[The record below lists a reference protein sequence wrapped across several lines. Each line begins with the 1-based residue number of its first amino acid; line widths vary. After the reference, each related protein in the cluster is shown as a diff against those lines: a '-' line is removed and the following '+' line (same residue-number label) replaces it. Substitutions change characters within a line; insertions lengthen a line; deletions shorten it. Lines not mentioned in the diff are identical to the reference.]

1 MTMSTNNCESMT
13 SYFTNSY
20 MGADMHHGHYP
31 GNGVTDLDAQ
41 QMHHYSQ
48 NPNHQGNMPYPRFPP
63 YDRMPYYN
71 GQGMDQQQ
79 QQQHQGY
86 SRPDSPSSQV
96 GGVMPQAQTN
106 GLPSGGQLVAQ
117 QQQPQQQT
125 QTPQQ
130 QQQTPQQQQ
139 QQQQLQQLPQVTQ
152 QVTHPQQQQ
161 QQQQQQQPVVYASCK
176 LQAAV
181 GVGLGMVPEGGSPPL
196 VDQMT
201 GHHMNAQMSL
211 PHHMGHPQ
219 AQLGYT
225 DVGVPDVTEVH
236 QNHHNMGMY
245 GQQQTGVPPVGA
257 PPQAMMHQGQGPPQ
271 MHQGHL
277 SGQHTPPSQ
286 NPNSQS
292 SGMPSPLYPWMRSQF
307 GKCQERKRGR
317 QTYTRYQTLEL
328 EKEFH
333 FNRYLTRRRRIEIA
347 HALCL
352 TERQIKIWFQNR
364 RMKWKKENK
373 TKGEPG
379 SGGEGDE
386 ITPPNSPQ

>member
-48 NPNHQGNMPYPRFPP
+48 NPNQQGNMPYPRFPP

-106 GLPSGGQLVAQ
+106 GGQLVSVA
-117 QQQPQQQT
+117 
-125 QTPQQ
+125 
-130 QQQTPQQQQ
+130 QQQQ
-139 QQQQLQQLPQVTQ
+139 QQQQQSQQQQQQQSQQAQQASQHQHPQVTQ
-152 QVTHPQQQQ
+152 QVTHP

-181 GVGLGMVPEGGSPPL
+181 GGLGLVQEGGSPPL
-196 VDQMT
+196 VDQMG
-201 GHHMNAQMSL
+201 GHHMNAQMTL

-225 DVGVPDVTEVH
+225 DVGVPDVAEVH

-245 GQQQTGVPPVGA
+245 GQQQTGVPPVVA
-257 PPQAMMHQGQGPPQ
+257 PPQAMMHPGAGQAPPQ
-271 MHQGHL
+271 MHQGHP
-277 SGQHTPPSQ
+277 GQHTPPSQ
-286 NPNSQS
+286 NPSSQS

-307 GKCQERKRGR
+307 ERKRGR

>member
-48 NPNHQGNMPYPRFPP
+48 NPNQQGNMPYPRFPP

-106 GLPSGGQLVAQ
+106 GQLV
-117 QQQPQQQT
+117 
-125 QTPQQ
+125 QQ
-130 QQQTPQQQQ
+130 QQQQSQQQQAQSQQQQ
-139 QQQQLQQLPQVTQ
+139 QQQQAQQAPLQQQHPQVTQ
-152 QVTHPQQQQ
+152 QVTHP
-161 QQQQQQQPVVYASCK
+161 QQQQPVVYASCK

-181 GVGLGMVPEGGSPPL
+181 GGLGMVQEGGSPPL
-196 VDQMT
+196 VDQMG
-201 GHHMNAQMSL
+201 GHHMNAQMTL

-225 DVGVPDVTEVH
+225 DVGVPDVTEMHSQVH
-236 QNHHNMGMY
+236 QNHHNMAMY
-245 GQQQTGVPPVGA
+245 GQQQTGVPPVVA
-257 PPQAMMHQGQGPPQ
+257 PPQAMMHPGAGQGPPQ
-271 MHQGHL
+271 MHQGHP
-277 SGQHTPPSQ
+277 GQHTPPSQ
-286 NPNSQS
+286 NPSSQS

-307 GKCQERKRGR
+307 ERKRGR

>member
-48 NPNHQGNMPYPRFPP
+48 NPNQQGNMPYPRFPP

-106 GLPSGGQLVAQ
+106 GQLVSVAQ
-117 QQQPQQQT
+117 QQQQS
-125 QTPQQ
+125 QQ
-130 QQQTPQQQQ
+130 QQQAQTQQQQ
-139 QQQQLQQLPQVTQ
+139 AQQAPLQQQQHPQVTQ
-152 QVTHPQQQQ
+152 QVTHP
-161 QQQQQQQPVVYASCK
+161 QQQQPVVYASCK
-176 LQAAV
+176 LQATV
-181 GVGLGMVPEGGSPPL
+181 GGLGMVQEGGSPPL
-196 VDQMT
+196 VDQMG
-201 GHHMNAQMSL
+201 GHHMNAQMTL

-219 AQLGYT
+219 AQ
-225 DVGVPDVTEVH
+225 VH

-245 GQQQTGVPPVGA
+245 GQQQTGVPPVVA
-257 PPQAMMHQGQGPPQ
+257 PPQAMMHPGAGQGPPQ
-271 MHQGHL
+271 MHQGHP
-277 SGQHTPPSQ
+277 GQHTPPSQ
-286 NPNSQS
+286 NPSSQS

-307 GKCQERKRGR
+307 ERKRGR

>member
-48 NPNHQGNMPYPRFPP
+48 NPNQQGNMPYPRFPP

-79 QQQHQGY
+79 QQAHQGY

-96 GGVMPQAQTN
+96 GGVMPQVQTN
-106 GLPSGGQLVAQ
+106 GGQLVSVAQ
-117 QQQPQQQT
+117 Q
-125 QTPQQ
+125 
-130 QQQTPQQQQ
+130 PQQQQ
-139 QQQQLQQLPQVTQ
+139 QQQQGQQPQHPQVTQQNTNQHQQQHPQVTQ
-152 QVTHPQQQQ
+152 QVT
-161 QQQQQQQPVVYASCK
+161 QQQPVVYASCK

-181 GVGLGMVPEGGSPPL
+181 GGLGLVQEGGSPPL
-196 VDQMT
+196 VDQMG

-236 QNHHNMGMY
+236 QNHHNMGNMY
-245 GQQQTGVPPVGA
+245 GQQQTGVPSAVA
-257 PPQAMMHQGQGPPQ
+257 PPQGMMGHPGAGQGPPQ
-271 MHQGHL
+271 MHQGHP
-277 SGQHTPPSQ
+277 GQHTPPSQ
-286 NPNSQS
+286 NPSSQS

-307 GKCQERKRGR
+307 ERKRGR

>member
-1 MTMSTNNCESMT
+1 MTMSTNNCESMA
-13 SYFTNSY
+13 SYFSNSY
-20 MGADMHHGHYP
+20 MGPEMHHGHYP

-48 NPNHQGNMPYPRFPP
+48 HPNNQGNMPYPRFPP

-71 GQGMDQQQ
+71 GQSME
-79 QQQHQGY
+79 HQGY

-96 GGVMPQAQTN
+96 GLSQQPQVN
-106 GLPSGGQLVAQ
+106 GSPLL
-117 QQQPQQQT
+117 QQQPQ
-125 QTPQQ
+125 PQQ
-130 QQQTPQQQQ
+130 QVTQQQAQQVTQQAQATPQHQQH
-139 QQQQLQQLPQVTQ
+139 PQVTQ
-152 QVTHPQQQQ
+152 QVTHPA
-161 QQQQQQQPVVYASCK
+161 QQQQQPVVYASCK

-181 GVGLGMVPEGGSPPL
+181 GGLGMVHEGGSPPL
-196 VDQMT
+196 VDQM
-201 GHHMNAQMSL
+201 GAHHMNAQMSL
-211 PHHMGHPQ
+211 PHHIGHPQ
-219 AQLGYT
+219 AQLGYN
-225 DVGVPDVTEVH
+225 DVGVPDVNEVH
-236 QNHHNMGMY
+236 QNHHQMSMY
-245 GQQQTGVPPVGA
+245 GQQQTGIPPVGG
-257 PPQAMMHQGQGPPQ
+257 PPQTMMHQAQGPPQ
-271 MHQGHL
+271 MHQGHP
-277 SGQHTPPSQ
+277 GQHTPPSQ

-307 GKCQERKRGR
+307 ERKRGR

>member
-48 NPNHQGNMPYPRFPP
+48 NPNQQGNMPYPRFPP

-79 QQQHQGY
+79 QQHQGY
-86 SRPDSPSSQV
+86 SRPDSPSSQG
-96 GGVMPQAQTN
+96 GGVMPVSQTN
-106 GLPSGGQLVAQ
+106 GQLVAVAQ
-117 QQQPQQQT
+117 QQ
-125 QTPQQ
+125 QQ

-139 QQQQLQQLPQVTQ
+139 QQQQVQSQQQQAQQQAPHQQQLPQVTQ
-152 QVTHPQQQQ
+152 QVTHP
-161 QQQQQQQPVVYASCK
+161 QQQQQQPVVYASCK

-181 GVGLGMVPEGGSPPL
+181 GSLGMVQEGGSPPL
-196 VDQMT
+196 VDQMG
-201 GHHMNAQMSL
+201 GHHMNAQMTL

-245 GQQQTGVPPVGA
+245 GQQQTGVPPVVA
-257 PPQAMMHQGQGPPQ
+257 PQQAMMHPGAGQGPPQ
-271 MHQGHL
+271 MLQGHP
-277 SGQHTPPSQ
+277 GQHTPPSQ
-286 NPNSQS
+286 NPSSQS

-307 GKCQERKRGR
+307 ERKRGR

>member
-307 GKCQERKRGR
+307 ERKRGR

>member
-48 NPNHQGNMPYPRFPP
+48 NPNQQGNMPYPRFPP

-106 GLPSGGQLVAQ
+106 GQLV
-117 QQQPQQQT
+117 
-125 QTPQQ
+125 QQ
-130 QQQTPQQQQ
+130 QQQQSQQQQAQSQQQQ
-139 QQQQLQQLPQVTQ
+139 QQQQAQQAPLQQQHPQVTQ
-152 QVTHPQQQQ
+152 QVTHP
-161 QQQQQQQPVVYASCK
+161 QQQQPVVYASCK

-181 GVGLGMVPEGGSPPL
+181 GGLGMVQEGGSPPL
-196 VDQMT
+196 VDQMG
-201 GHHMNAQMSL
+201 GHHMNAQMTL

-225 DVGVPDVTEVH
+225 DVGVPDVTEMHSQVH
-236 QNHHNMGMY
+236 QNHHNMAMY
-245 GQQQTGVPPVGA
+245 GQQQTGVPPVVA
-257 PPQAMMHQGQGPPQ
+257 PPQAMMHPGAGQGPPQ
-271 MHQGHL
+271 MHQGHP
-277 SGQHTPPSQ
+277 GQHTPPSQ
-286 NPNSQS
+286 NPSSQS

>member
-48 NPNHQGNMPYPRFPP
+48 NPNQQGNMPYPRFPP

-71 GQGMDQQQ
+71 GQGMDQQQQQ

-106 GLPSGGQLVAQ
+106 GQLV
-117 QQQPQQQT
+117 
-125 QTPQQ
+125 
-130 QQQTPQQQQ
+130 QQQQ
-139 QQQQLQQLPQVTQ
+139 QQQSQQQQAQTQQQQQQAQQAPLQQQHPQVTQ
-152 QVTHPQQQQ
+152 QVTHP
-161 QQQQQQQPVVYASCK
+161 QQQQPVVYASCK

-181 GVGLGMVPEGGSPPL
+181 GGLGMVQEGGSPPL
-196 VDQMT
+196 VDQMG

-225 DVGVPDVTEVH
+225 DVGVPDVTEMHSQVH

-245 GQQQTGVPPVGA
+245 GQQQTVVPPVVA
-257 PPQAMMHQGQGPPQ
+257 PPQAMMHPGAGQGPPQ
-271 MHQGHL
+271 MHQGHP
-277 SGQHTPPSQ
+277 GQHTPPSQ
-286 NPNSQS
+286 NPSSQS

>member
-48 NPNHQGNMPYPRFPP
+48 NPNQQGNMPYPRFPP

-71 GQGMDQQQ
+71 GQGMDQQ

-106 GLPSGGQLVAQ
+106 GQLVSVAQ
-117 QQQPQQQT
+117 QQQQT
-125 QTPQQ
+125 QQ
-130 QQQTPQQQQ
+130 QQQAQTQQQQ
-139 QQQQLQQLPQVTQ
+139 AQQAPLQQQQHPQVTQ
-152 QVTHPQQQQ
+152 QVTHP
-161 QQQQQQQPVVYASCK
+161 QQQQPVVYASCK

-181 GVGLGMVPEGGSPPL
+181 GGLGMVQEGGSPPL
-196 VDQMT
+196 VDQMG
-201 GHHMNAQMSL
+201 GHHMNAQMTL

-245 GQQQTGVPPVGA
+245 GQQQTGVPPVVA
-257 PPQAMMHQGQGPPQ
+257 PPQAMMHPGAGQGPPQ
-271 MHQGHL
+271 MHQGHP
-277 SGQHTPPSQ
+277 GQHTPPSQ
-286 NPNSQS
+286 NPSSQS

>member
-48 NPNHQGNMPYPRFPP
+48 NPNQQGNMPYPRFPP

-106 GLPSGGQLVAQ
+106 GQLV
-117 QQQPQQQT
+117 
-125 QTPQQ
+125 QQ
-130 QQQTPQQQQ
+130 QQQQSQQQQAQSQQQQ
-139 QQQQLQQLPQVTQ
+139 QQQQAQQAPLQQQHPQVTQ
-152 QVTHPQQQQ
+152 QVTHP
-161 QQQQQQQPVVYASCK
+161 QQQQPVVYASCK

-181 GVGLGMVPEGGSPPL
+181 GGLGMVQEGGSPPL
-196 VDQMT
+196 VDQMG
-201 GHHMNAQMSL
+201 GHHMNAQMTL

-236 QNHHNMGMY
+236 QNHHNMAMY
-245 GQQQTGVPPVGA
+245 GQQQTGVPPVVA
-257 PPQAMMHQGQGPPQ
+257 PPQAMMHPGAGQGPPQ
-271 MHQGHL
+271 MHQGHP
-277 SGQHTPPSQ
+277 GQHTPPSQ
-286 NPNSQS
+286 NPSSQS